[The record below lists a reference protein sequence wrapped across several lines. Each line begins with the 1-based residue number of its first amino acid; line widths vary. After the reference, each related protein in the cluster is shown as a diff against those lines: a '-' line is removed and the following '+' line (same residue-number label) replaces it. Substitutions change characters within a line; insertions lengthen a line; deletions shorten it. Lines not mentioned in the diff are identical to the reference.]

1 MVKYVRELFSLLWIC
16 LYLFTESRNIA
27 KYSFGYFINT
37 NLLDVCEIQAAF
49 LGFLAAVLL
58 KTSLASHLEGK
69 DTSLGFFTSYF

>member
-1 MVKYVRELFSLLWIC
+1 MNLSLSVYRIKK
-16 LYLFTESRNIA
+16 IA

-49 LGFLAAVLL
+49 LGFLATVLL

-69 DTSLGFFTSYF
+69 DASLGFFTSCF